1 MPLSLAT
8 STKFESKK
16 SSVTY
21 NKSTQKNIT
30 KKISFK
36 QDDTYSS
43 LEEITLCNSILQYN
57 LLVSELETGGSS
69 ALIIK
74 VNGKNC
80 ITLNIENSSSTE
92 MLTLQFQEKDG
103 QLIGNATINSNTLGS
118 YIITPTVTGSNNYAV
133 YENKIV

>member
-16 SSVTY
+16 STVTY

-36 QDDTYSS
+36 QNDTYLSV
-43 LEEITLCNSILQYN
+43 EKIVLCSSILQYN
-57 LLVSELETGGSS
+57 LLISDLQVGGSS
-69 ALIIK
+69 TLIIE
-74 VNGKNC
+74 VNSKNC

-92 MLTLQFQEKDG
+92 MLSVQFQEKDG
-103 QLIGNATINSNTLGS
+103 QLIGNTTIDNNTLGS
-118 YIITPTVTGSNNYAV
+118 YIITPTATSGNNYAI